1 MAYFVQQ
8 HTRDIGVR
16 LALGGEPGAI
26 DAPSTTLGHPLTVIV
41 PGTLDGLAEA
51 MRVAQVFCDEVDAP
65 GLAQANVMTALD
77 EVLANIVH
85 HGLRGAAGT
94 IELTMGQNG
103 RQVVAHVA
111 DTAVP
116 FDPLL
121 MPLPDTSLP
130 LEQRKLGGLGIALV
144 RALTDEVSYE
154 RRDGRNHLTL
164 TWRVGIDDPKDGHA
178 D

>member
-1 MAYFVQQ
+1 MAA
-8 HTRDIGVR
+8 R
-16 LALGGEPGAI
+16 LYLTIEHRCY
-26 DAPSTTLGHPLTVIV
+26 DAPSTKLAKTLTLAV

-51 MRVAQVFCDEVDAP
+51 VRAAQAFCDEVEAP
-65 GLAQANVMTALD
+65 GLARANVMTALD

-85 HGLRGAAGT
+85 HGLRGIPGT
-94 IELTMGQNG
+94 IELTMDLDERG
-103 RQVVAHVA
+103 VVACVA
-111 DTAVP
+111 DTAAP

-144 RALTDEVSYE
+144 RALTDDVAYE

-164 TWRVGIDDPKDGHA
+164 TWRVGTENTARSKDGHA

>member
-1 MAYFVQQ
+1 MIRAS
-8 HTRDIGVR
+8 TK
-16 LALGGEPGAI
+16 LGQ
-26 DAPSTTLGHPLTVIV
+26 SLTLLV

-51 MRVAQVFCDEVDAP
+51 MRAAQAFCEEVEAP
-65 GLAQANVMTALD
+65 GLARANVMTALD

-85 HGLRGAAGT
+85 HGLRDVAGT
-94 IELTMGQNG
+94 IELTMDRDD

-111 DTAVP
+111 DTAAP

-121 MPLPDTSLP
+121 MPAPDTTLP
-130 LEQRKLGGLGIALV
+130 IEQRKLGGLGIALV
-144 RALTDEVSYE
+144 RALTDEVAYD

-164 TWRVGIDDPKDGHA
+164 TWRLGAESSKDGNA

>member
-1 MAYFVQQ
+1 MIRAS
-8 HTRDIGVR
+8 TK
-16 LALGGEPGAI
+16 LGQ
-26 DAPSTTLGHPLTVIV
+26 SLTLLV

-51 MRVAQVFCDEVDAP
+51 MRAAQSFCEEVDAP
-65 GLAQANVMTALD
+65 GLARANVMTALD

-85 HGLRGAAGT
+85 HGLRDVTGT
-94 IELTMGQNG
+94 IELTMGRDE

-111 DTAVP
+111 DTAAP

-121 MPLPDTSLP
+121 MPPPDTTLSMDK
-130 LEQRKLGGLGIALV
+130 RKLGGLGIALV
-144 RALTDEVSYE
+144 RALTDEVAYD

-164 TWRVGIDDPKDGHA
+164 TWRLGAEPSKDGNA